1 MRPYTSKY
9 NYGNIANG
17 VRRRDTGHG
26 NCSPYTH
33 NPERSHFNTVL
44 RTVTCIMRVQQ
55 VPLGDMHTFPWIT
68 KLTVKCWNNHA
79 LKMLVATLGNMPR
92 FFWFFFPFVSSS
104 SSPVPSPLPILALLA
119 SPETKQCLQANQTIN
134 NLLHVAQSRVYDK
147 ERQTADYIKYHSST
161 SKPTNK
167 SAWTVSLPTSIQEI
181 SGPNF
186 RRVTGYT
193 G

>member
-1 MRPYTSKY
+1 
-9 NYGNIANG
+9 
-17 VRRRDTGHG
+17 
-26 NCSPYTH
+26 
-33 NPERSHFNTVL
+33 
-44 RTVTCIMRVQQ
+44 
-55 VPLGDMHTFPWIT
+55 
-68 KLTVKCWNNHA
+68 
-79 LKMLVATLGNMPR
+79 MLVATLGNMPR

-167 SAWTVSLPTSIQEI
+167 SA
-181 SGPNF
+181 
-186 RRVTGYT
+186 
-193 G
+193 